1 MSAQV
6 ETHFVQQFTTGVYH
20 LAQQMGSRL
29 RGCVDLESGIKGDR
43 IFFDQLDK
51 VSASKLLGRHTDN
64 VYTEVPHKRR
74 MAVLSTYSIAEL
86 VNDIDKIK
94 TLNDPTNP
102 YAKAFANAMGR
113 AIDDEIIAAA
123 FGDAQIGVDGLST
136 ETWASLV
143 TAGQFIAG
151 GGTGLTIDKLLEAKE
166 IFARN
171 EDDDGELIFVYSARQ
186 ERDLLNTTEATSADY
201 AMVKALVRGEIDS
214 FAGFRFIRS
223 ERLLLD
229 GSSDHRCIAFR
240 SSAIK
245 LVIGKDVTGRIE
257 EIPTKNYETQVY
269 YKMHI
274 GATRMRPT
282 GVIEVVCV

>member
-1 MSAQV
+1 VSNQV

-29 RGCVDLESGIKGDR
+29 RPAVDLESSIKGDR
-43 IFFDQLDK
+43 VFFDQLDK
-51 VSASKLLGRHTDN
+51 VAASKLIGRHTDN

-74 MAVLSTYSIAEL
+74 MLTLNTYAIAEL

-113 AIDDEIIAAA
+113 AIDDELISAA
-123 FGDAQIGVDGLST
+123 FADAQIGVDGLSL

-143 TAGQFIAG
+143 TAGQQVAA
-151 GGTGLTIDKLLEAKE
+151 GGTGLTIDKLLETKR
-166 IFARN
+166 IFAAN
-171 EDDDGELIFVYSARQ
+171 EDDDGELVFVYSAKQ
-186 ERDLLNTTEATSADY
+186 EKDLLNTTEATSADY
-201 AMVKALVRGEIDS
+201 AMVKALVRGEIES
-214 FAGFRFIRS
+214 FVGFRFIRS
-223 ERLLLD
+223 ERLLLSGTD
-229 GSSDHRCIAFR
+229 TRCIAFR
-240 SSAIK
+240 SSALK
-245 LVIGKDVTGRIE
+245 LGIGMEITGRIE